1 MLFFLDKPIYFCL
14 PRWRQS
20 DAERI
25 AGWFHMDMEL
35 DDKSAKYLIMGV
47 VPNCVWKSCYACY
60 AAEAYY
66 ACYAAEGA
74 RGWQFCSHGPTNNV
88 LFFILRE
95 RMSSVPV
102 SFLQFVW
109 NSCGG
114 GAYRLSLT
122 VYQWQ
127 VFAVAG
133 ETQITTLDVN
143 VHNVYTHKHL
153 N

>member
-1 MLFFLDKPIYFCL
+1 
-14 PRWRQS
+14 
-20 DAERI
+20 
-25 AGWFHMDMEL
+25 
-35 DDKSAKYLIMGV
+35 
-47 VPNCVWKSCYACY
+47 
-60 AAEAYY
+60 
-66 ACYAAEGA
+66 
-74 RGWQFCSHGPTNNV
+74 
-88 LFFILRE
+88 
-95 RMSSVPV
+95 MSSVPV

-133 ETQITTLDVN
+133 ETHVTTRDVDVQN
-143 VHNVYTHKHL
+143 YYTQKHQ